1 MVDFAGIYER
11 LRGAMPSFVGFVLY
25 AAERFAT
32 RQTMRV
38 AASLSYT
45 SLLALVPLAAIGVAV
60 MSAFPV
66 FDSAQDELSSLIFS
80 YVAPHAGSQVQ
91 EYLDRFI
98 GNTGQLTTVGVIGL
112 AVTTLLLLSTIEKAF
127 NVIWGVAEKRALV
140 TRLLAYWTTVTLGPL
155 MLGAGLS
162 LSTYLFA
169 VNLDLGGL
177 GAIREALLGMLPVVL
192 TAVGLAVLYVV
203 LPARTVQWRHAAIGA
218 VIAALLFEALKKG
231 FGVYVGAAGGFSS
244 IYGPMAALPLFLI
257 WMYFAWA
264 VVLLGA
270 VIVAAWPEWQ
280 ALRREKAAPATPAR
294 HMLRALLVLQALLD
308 AGREGGSLNDEEL
321 LQATGGNNIALG
333 AILAALS
340 EQCLVARTEA
350 GTVVLARDLDG
361 VTLRTVRDV
370 LGLGLGDLDASDVG
384 EAPWLPEFDRIMH
397 RWHDSNRQVLDVPVK
412 NLIDMRVGSTVEPT
426 EETGDLDRAI
436 IVAASRQ
443 SPV

>member
-1 MVDFAGIYER
+1 MI
-11 LRGAMPSFVGFVLY
+11 L
-25 AAERFAT
+25 T
-32 RQTMRV
+32 
-38 AASLSYT
+38 
-45 SLLALVPLAAIGVAV
+45 AIG
-60 MSAFPV
+60 FG
-66 FDSAQDELSSLIFS
+66 I
-80 YVAPHAGSQVQ
+80 
-91 EYLDRFI
+91 
-98 GNTGQLTTVGVIGL
+98 
-112 AVTTLLLLSTIEKAF
+112 
-127 NVIWGVAEKRALV
+127 
-140 TRLLAYWTTVTLGPL
+140 
-155 MLGAGLS
+155 
-162 LSTYLFA
+162 
-169 VNLDLGGL
+169 
-177 GAIREALLGMLPVVL
+177 
-192 TAVGLAVLYVV
+192 LYVV

-218 VIAALLFEALKKG
+218 IIAALLFEALKKG

-294 HMLRALLVLQALLD
+294 QMLRALLVLQALLD
-308 AGREGGSLNDEEL
+308 AGREGGSLSDEEL

-333 AILAALS
+333 AVLAALS

-397 RWHDSNRQVLDVPVK
+397 RWYDSNRQVLDVPVK
-412 NLIDMRVGSTVEPT
+412 KLIDLRAGSAVEP
-426 EETGDLDRAI
+426 EEEAADPDRAI
-436 IVAASRQ
+436 VDAASRQ